1 MALSAGIWQPPAG
14 AVRNAE
20 LDAWEVSEHD
30 AAGVRNGDATLYRDD
45 GSVLLRC
52 RYESGK
58 RSGPF
63 TSYHPNGELESEG
76 RYVDGALDGTFRRFK
91 SDNPGSTPLRNCCV
105 PPGARELRV
114 HYRRGTAFGDAFF
127 DGQGRAL
134 RSDGTLL
141 PERPASVPEDATF
154 EEGDERWVQRSG
166 SDHGVLERKSFDL
179 DGHPVD
185 QTRIVG
191 GRRVSFGEFSRAGVV
206 VREHHFDD
214 GGELHGACLLRY
226 SAEDTPYA
234 DAAIREVRGAYEH
247 GQAVGA
253 WRYLDAQGR
262 ELRTSSRGEALSDE
276 RLVALLRD
284 DGSSESAAA
293 LREQAERLASDG
305 RLREALFV
313 AARAAARAGS
323 ADELRELLATVVVEL
338 EPAAAAARAA
348 AFDREA
354 TPTVR
359 GALDA
364 LLAGADPA
372 ELFRCLSTLVPSV
385 RPAAR
390 ELVEAAWL
398 LDPKSSRTRVAR
410 ALVCL
415 EQGNDESAL
424 ADAGALGPELD
435 EAASQL
441 RELARILYPKFSFVP
456 ALEPPP
462 EPSEELV
469 PVAVEQPLAAVR
481 RTVLL
486 YATRL
491 AVVGAAIEQRL
502 GRRPEW
508 LPPELMP
515 LLEAGTV
522 ELRRFKATITD
533 EDENG
538 SETSEVD
545 VNETLDVAEQSVAA
559 LMIVARADWDA
570 LCWLCW
576 SSGLDT
582 VALPSELV
590 TRPEFG
596 SAVNDSMQ
604 RCFRAHDQLRT
615 AGLVSRS
622 RGLASFDFEGL
633 AIETLPPRLAE
644 IAARQYLERR
654 ALFFWLLF
662 PENVSPFQSDLYTV

>member
-1 MALSAGIWQPPAG
+1 MAFLAQVWQPPAG

-20 LDAWEVSEHD
+20 LEAWEVSEHD

-52 RYESGK
+52 RYEAGK
-58 RSGPF
+58 RSGSF

-76 RYVDGALDGTFRRFK
+76 RYVDGALDGTFRRFT
-91 SDNPGSTPLRNCCV
+91 SDKPGSAPLRSCCV
-105 PPGARELRV
+105 PPGARELRT
-114 HYRRGTAFGDAFF
+114 HYRRGAASGDAFF
-127 DGQGRAL
+127 DGKGRAL

-141 PERPASVPEDATF
+141 PERPASLPEDATF

-166 SDHGVLERKSFDL
+166 SDHGTLRRTSFDL
-179 DGHPVD
+179 EGNPFDE
-185 QTRIVG
+185 TEIAA
-191 GRRVSFGEFSRAGVV
+191 GRRVAFREFSREGVV
-206 VREHHFDD
+206 AREHHFDD
-214 GGELHGACLLRY
+214 AGELHGTCLLRY
-226 SAEDTPYA
+226 AAEDTPYA
-234 DAAIREVRGAYEH
+234 GGAIREVRGAYEH
-247 GQAVGA
+247 GQAVGP
-253 WRYLDAQGR
+253 WSYLDVQGR
-262 ELRTSSRGEALSDE
+262 VLRTASRGEALSDE
-276 RLVALLRD
+276 RLAALLRD
-284 DGSSESAAA
+284 DGSSESAGS
-293 LREQAERLASDG
+293 LRERAARLLSDG
-305 RLREALFV
+305 HLREALFV

-323 ADELRELLATVVVEL
+323 ADGLRELLAKVVVEL
-338 EPAAAAARAA
+338 EPAAATARAA

-354 TPTVR
+354 TPSVR

-364 LLAGADPA
+364 LLAGGDPA
-372 ELFRCLSTLVPSV
+372 ELFRSLATLVPPV

-390 ELVEAAWL
+390 DLVEAAWL
-398 LDPKSSRTRVAR
+398 LEPKSSRTLVAR

-415 EQGNDESAL
+415 EQGDDTSAL
-424 ADAGALGPELD
+424 ADACVLGPELD

-462 EPSEELV
+462 EPNEELV
-469 PVAVEQPLAAVR
+469 SVAVEQPLDAVR

-491 AVVGAAIEQRL
+491 AVVREAIRQRL
-502 GRRPEW
+502 GREPEW
-508 LPPELMP
+508 LPPELLP
-515 LLEAGTV
+515 VLEAGPV
-522 ELRRFKATITD
+522 ELRRFTATITD
-533 EDENG
+533 EDESG

-545 VNETLDVAEQSVAA
+545 VNETLDIADESVAS
-559 LMIVARADWDA
+559 LMIVARANWDA

-576 SSGLDT
+576 ASGLDT
-582 VALPSELV
+582 IALPSEVV
-590 TRPEFG
+590 TRPKFA
-596 SAVNDSMQ
+596 SAVNDSMH

-622 RGLASFDFEGL
+622 RGLSSFDFEGL

-662 PENVSPFQSDLYTV
+662 PENLSPFQSDLYKV

>member
-1 MALSAGIWQPPAG
+1 MALPAQVWQPPAG

-20 LDAWEVSEHD
+20 LEAWEVSEHD
-30 AAGVRNGDATLYRDD
+30 AAGLRDGDATLFRDD

-52 RYESGK
+52 RYEAGK

-76 RYVDGALDGTFRRFK
+76 RYVDGVLDGTFRRFT
-91 SDNPGSTPLRNCCV
+91 SDKPGSAPLRSCCV

-114 HYRRGTAFGDAFF
+114 HYQGGMAFGDAFF
-127 DGQGRAL
+127 DDQGRAL
-134 RSDGTLL
+134 RSDGTPL
-141 PERPASVPEDATF
+141 PERPASLPEDATF
-154 EEGDERWVQRSG
+154 EEADERWVQRSG
-166 SDHGVLERKSFDL
+166 SFDKAFRRTSFDL
-179 DGHPVD
+179 EGNPFDE
-185 QTRIVG
+185 TEIVG
-191 GRRVSFGEFSRAGVV
+191 GRRAAFREFSREGV

-214 GGELHGACLLRY
+214 AGELHGACLLRY
-226 SAEDTPYA
+226 GGEDTPY
-234 DAAIREVRGAYEH
+234 DDRAIREVRGAYEH

-253 WRYLDAQGR
+253 WSYFDAAGR
-262 ELRTSSRGEALSDE
+262 ELRTASRGEALSDE
-276 RLVALLRD
+276 RLVALLAD
-284 DGSSESAAA
+284 DGSSEAAGA
-293 LREQAERLASDG
+293 LRERAAQLAQGG

-313 AARAAARAGS
+313 AARAAAQAGS
-323 ADELRELLATVVVEL
+323 ADELRALLAELVVPL
-338 EPAAAAARAA
+338 ERAAATARAA

-354 TPTVR
+354 TPNVR

-364 LLAGADPA
+364 LLAGAEPA
-372 ELFRCLSTLVPSV
+372 ELFRCLATLVPSV
-385 RPAAR
+385 RPVAR

-398 LDPKSSRTRVAR
+398 LEPNRGRTLVTR
-410 ALVCL
+410 ALIRL
-415 EQGNDESAL
+415 EQGDDRGAL
-424 ADAGALGPELD
+424 ADVAALGPELD

-441 RELARILYPKFSFVP
+441 RELARVLYPKFSFVP
-456 ALEPPP
+456 ALEPLP
-462 EPSEELV
+462 EPSEELMS
-469 PVAVEQPLAAVR
+469 VAVEQPLVAVR
-481 RTVLL
+481 RTVAL

-491 AVVGAAIEQRL
+491 GVVREAIRQRL
-502 GRRPEW
+502 GRTPEW
-508 LPPELMP
+508 LPPDLSP
-515 LLEAGTV
+515 LLEAGPA

-545 VNETLDVAEQSVAA
+545 VNETLDVAEASVAS

-576 SSGLDT
+576 AAGLDAI
-582 VALPSELV
+582 ALPPAVV
-590 TRPEFG
+590 TRPKFA
-596 SAVNDSMQ
+596 SAVNDSMA

-644 IAARQYLERR
+644 IAARQYLDRR
-654 ALFFWLLF
+654 ALFCWLLF
-662 PENVSPFQSDLYTV
+662 PENLSPFQSDLYKV

>member
-1 MALSAGIWQPPAG
+1 MALSAGVWQPPAG

-20 LDAWEVSEHD
+20 LEAWEVSEHD

-52 RYESGK
+52 RYEAGK

-76 RYVDGALDGTFRRFK
+76 RYVDGALDGTFRRFTSEK
-91 SDNPGSTPLRNCCV
+91 PGSAPLRSCCV
-105 PPGARELRV
+105 PPGARELRT
-114 HYRRGTAFGDAFF
+114 HYRRGAASGDAFF
-127 DGQGRAL
+127 DGNGRAL

-141 PERPASVPEDATF
+141 PERPASLPEDATF

-166 SDHGVLERKSFDL
+166 SDHGVLRRTSFDL
-179 DGHPVD
+179 QGNPFDE
-185 QTRIVG
+185 TEIAA
-191 GRRVSFGEFSRAGVV
+191 GRRVAFREFSGEGVV
-206 VREHHFDD
+206 AREHHFDD
-214 GGELHGACLLRY
+214 AGELHGTCLLRY
-226 SAEDTPYA
+226 AAEDTPYA
-234 DAAIREVRGAYEH
+234 DRAIREVRGAYEH
-247 GQAVGA
+247 GQAVGP
-253 WRYLDAQGR
+253 WSYLDAQGR
-262 ELRTSSRGEALSDE
+262 ELRASSRGEALSDE
-276 RLVALLRD
+276 RLAALLRD
-284 DGSSESAAA
+284 DGSSESAGS
-293 LREQAERLASDG
+293 LRERAARLAGGG

-323 ADELRELLATVVVEL
+323 ADGLRELLTQVVVEL
-338 EPAAAAARAA
+338 APAAATARAA

-354 TPTVR
+354 TPSVR

-364 LLAGADPA
+364 LLAGGDPA
-372 ELFRCLSTLVPSV
+372 ELFRSLATLVPPV

-390 ELVEAAWL
+390 DLVEAAWL
-398 LDPKSSRTRVAR
+398 LEPKSSRTLVAR

-415 EQGNDESAL
+415 EQGDDTSAL
-424 ADAGALGPELD
+424 ADACLLGPELD

-462 EPSEELV
+462 EPSAELV
-469 PVAVEQPLAAVR
+469 SVAVEQPLVAVR

-491 AVVGAAIEQRL
+491 ALLREAIRQRL
-502 GRRPEW
+502 GREPEW
-508 LPPELMP
+508 LPPDLSS
-515 LLEAGTV
+515 LLEAGPV
-522 ELRRFKATITD
+522 ELRRFTATITD
-533 EDENG
+533 EDESG
-538 SETSEVD
+538 SETSDVD
-545 VNETLDVAEQSVAA
+545 VNETLDVADESVAS
-559 LMIVARADWDA
+559 LMTVARADWDA

-576 SSGLDT
+576 ASGLDT
-582 VALPSELV
+582 IALPSEVV
-590 TRPEFG
+590 TRPKFA
-596 SAVNDSMQ
+596 SAVNDSMH

-622 RGLASFDFEGL
+622 RGLSSFDFEGL

-662 PENVSPFQSDLYTV
+662 PENLSPFQSDLYKV